1 MHNEKIVLVVL
12 VKVSKLVCRP
22 IDDTTREIMLI
33 ELDEV
38 DYGRFNFIS
47 MRACDILKF
56 LSTTRFEFLFFWVSN
71 QIGILKILMTL
82 F

>member
-1 MHNEKIVLVVL
+1 MHNDKIVLVVL
-12 VKVSKLVCRP
+12 VKVCKLVCRQL
-22 IDDTTREIMLI
+22 DDNTREIMLL

-56 LSTTRFEFLFFWVSN
+56 VSTTRFEFIFFWISS
-71 QIGILKILMTL
+71 QIGIV
-82 F
+82 